1 MSNKKVMSVGLNDDS
16 VQIAEMLFSM
26 SHYFNLVTQDMVVM
40 AKKPCECSH
49 SQLNNYGAPCRP
61 CLNRQCL
68 NRATEQF
75 TQAEKMRNHNE

>member
-1 MSNKKVMSVGLNDDS
+1 MNSEKVMSVGLNDDS

-26 SHYFNLVTQDMVVM
+26 RHYFNLATQDMVVM
-40 AKKPCECSH
+40 AKKPCECSK

-75 TQAEKMRNHNE
+75 TQAERMRNNK

>member
-1 MSNKKVMSVGLNDDS
+1 MSNEKVMSVVLNDDS

-26 SHYFNLVTQDMVVM
+26 SHYFSLVTHDMVVR
-40 AKKPCECSH
+40 AKMPCECSQ

-75 TQAEKMRNHNE
+75 TQAEKMRNHK